1 MKDMYLIE
9 KKGYYYRPNAEGYT
23 ALKAEAGRYSF
34 EDAAERVGPNGP
46 DGSQDSM
53 AMWEETEA
61 PDYSSGCDGMTKLQ
75 QQNQILTEKL
85 KIAEQ
90 EIFLYKSKLPFSE
103 QIEISG
109 RKYADIYSKPGT
121 KIRFMAEG
129 GNDYQ
134 QQESKKILTVGEIYT
149 LRFADIS
156 NFSTAFILEEFPDMQ
171 FNSSLF
177 YRIEED
183 E

>member
-1 MKDMYLIE
+1 MNEMYLIE

-23 ALKAEAGRYSF
+23 VLKSEAGRYSF
-34 EDAAERVGPNGP
+34 EDAAVYVGPNGP

-53 AMWEETEA
+53 VMWAETEA

-75 QQNQILTEKL
+75 EQNRILTEKL

-90 EIFLYKSKLPFSE
+90 EIFLYKSKLTFSE

-109 RKYADIYSKPGT
+109 KKYANIHSKRGT

-134 QQESKKILTVGEIYT
+134 KQESKKILTVGKIYT
-149 LRFADIS
+149 LWFAEIDTS
-156 NFSTAFILEEFPDMQ
+156 STDFILEEFPDKR